1 MRRCLEPGPAF
12 RRPSHM
18 SPVFNAAL
26 VAGLSALT
34 FAGCGTVP
42 ADPGPD
48 ATRGSAGVSP
58 QAASGEFAAGTWTRL
73 PDSPLSPREAPAT
86 AYVPTD
92 DGDLAVFVGGYTGPP
107 CPPNADCVI
116 PEDTTASDGSAYN
129 LDSGIWQPIAD
140 APRPV
145 AARSSTAVI
154 DDTLYV
160 LTNNHVLAWDA
171 TQDTWTELDPPMDPQ
186 WANLVAD
193 THAGQ
198 PRLVLAAGSDE
209 NGIHPDQVYDPA
221 DGTWSQLPA
230 NPLRPSFDRV
240 LISTPSGLVLTAKPI
255 GPDGGPEDP
264 ALVHAAVLPAGAST
278 WRLVPS
284 SGDQLGGWYWT
295 WTGQRLVDPTPGGAD
310 GGQVNG
316 FGRTIPYGGA
326 LDPSTGDWIPL
337 KDTPRESTGGWAV
350 EALGG
355 RYNAVQGWVYDDGD
369 GEQGH
374 SWTRLPK
381 PDGAPT
387 EPGPG
392 VWVGDVLIVSGGAD
406 WDGPDESAE
415 WTPQNVWSTGT
426 WAYRAD

>member
-1 MRRCLEPGPAF
+1 L
-12 RRPSHM
+12 
-18 SPVFNAAL
+18 
-26 VAGLSALT
+26 
-34 FAGCGTVP
+34 
-42 ADPGPD
+42 
-48 ATRGSAGVSP
+48 
-58 QAASGEFAAGTWTRL
+58 RL
-73 PDSPLSPREAPAT
+73 
-86 AYVPTD
+86 
-92 DGDLAVFVGGYTGPP
+92 
-107 CPPNADCVI
+107 

-145 AARSSTAVI
+145 AAHSSTAVI

-240 LISTPSGLVLTAKPI
+240 VISTPSGLVLTAKPI
-255 GPDGGPEDP
+255 RPDGGPEDP

-310 GGQVNG
+310 GGQVNN

-337 KDTPRESTGGWAV
+337 KERRRNPPAAGPLKHSAAGTTPSRDGSTTTATAGKAT
-350 EALGG
+350 A
-355 RYNAVQGWVYDDGD
+355 
-369 GEQGH
+369 
-374 SWTRLPK
+374 
-381 PDGAPT
+381 
-387 EPGPG
+387 
-392 VWVGDVLIVSGGAD
+392 
-406 WDGPDESAE
+406 GPDFRSPTALPPNPAQEYGSV
-415 WTPQNVWSTGT
+415 TS
-426 WAYRAD
+426 

>member
-1 MRRCLEPGPAF
+1 M
-12 RRPSHM
+12 
-18 SPVFNAAL
+18 
-26 VAGLSALT
+26 
-34 FAGCGTVP
+34 
-42 ADPGPD
+42 
-48 ATRGSAGVSP
+48 
-58 QAASGEFAAGTWTRL
+58 
-73 PDSPLSPREAPAT
+73 
-86 AYVPTD
+86 
-92 DGDLAVFVGGYTGPP
+92 
-107 CPPNADCVI
+107 
-116 PEDTTASDGSAYN
+116 
-129 LDSGIWQPIAD
+129 
-140 APRPV
+140 
-145 AARSSTAVI
+145 
-154 DDTLYV
+154 
-160 LTNNHVLAWDA
+160 
-171 TQDTWTELDPPMDPQ
+171 
-186 WANLVAD
+186 
-193 THAGQ
+193 
-198 PRLVLAAGSDE
+198 
-209 NGIHPDQVYDPA
+209 
-221 DGTWSQLPA
+221 
-230 NPLRPSFDRV
+230 
-240 LISTPSGLVLTAKPI
+240 VLTAKPI
-255 GPDGGPEDP
+255 RPDGGPEDP